1 MTHNLTIPG
10 TLPGGWKHIS
20 GFSDDFEVD
29 KLNPLARPERRIQC
43 V

>member
-1 MTHNLTIPG
+1 MTHKLTIPG

-29 KLNPLARPERRIQC
+29 RLNPRVEIEI
-43 V
+43 VEV